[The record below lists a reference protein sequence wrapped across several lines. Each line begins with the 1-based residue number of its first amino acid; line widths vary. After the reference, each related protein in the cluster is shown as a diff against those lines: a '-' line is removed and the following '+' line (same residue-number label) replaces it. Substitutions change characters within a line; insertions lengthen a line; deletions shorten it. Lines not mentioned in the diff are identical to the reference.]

1 MRIIIAALLLCGVAS
16 ADEPSFE
23 ALGQV
28 SVVGGDRVRAKE
40 RALDEAARQAVA
52 QAAASLLDPDQ
63 LVARNSDLTLR
74 IYPRART
81 YLVNY
86 RVLTETEENGLFELR
101 ISAQVAM
108 AKLSRDLSA
117 PVLNR
122 PPTALRALA
131 CAKLGGKPVAET
143 PSSGDKQ
150 SLIPQPASQSGQ
162 PVVDATLQAL
172 AEILKSRNVEL
183 VPGGDCSP
191 AMIKASLA
199 QGALVAVV
207 EVTPSGLIR
216 GSDKLSAHAKIRL
229 SLVDPDGKEAGVA
242 ELERDAYD
250 ADVARAVARAAREG
264 ILDGAATLQPNLA
277 ARFVSA
283 SALRGVTVRLSN
295 LLVWADYQ
303 TLVRG
308 LGTLPGVSGVEPR
321 RIAQGEAELLV
332 RTQIAVAQVKSGLER
347 LGANPSGPKL
357 SIQLASDGVLAVRLL
372 GTGVPAAPIPPEP
385 PPG

>member
-1 MRIIIAALLLCGVAS
+1 MTKLVGVLLLMVGVAG

-28 SVVGGDRVRAKE
+28 PVVGGDRVRARE

-52 QAAASLLDPDQ
+52 QAAATILDPDQ

-101 ISAQVAM
+101 ISAQVAT

-117 PVLNR
+117 PVVNR

-131 CAKLGGKPVAET
+131 CARMAGKPAEA
-143 PSSGDKQ
+143 PSPDKQ
-150 SLIPQPASQSGQ
+150 SLIPQPAQTS
-162 PVVDATLQAL
+162 TQAVL
-172 AEILKSRNVEL
+172 EAAQKALGEILKSRNVEL
-183 VPGGDCSP
+183 IGGDCSV
-191 AMIKASLA
+191 AAIRAAQA

-207 EVTPSGLIR
+207 EVAPSGLIR
-216 GSDKLSAHAKIRL
+216 GSDKLSAHAKVHL
-229 SLVDPDGKEAGVA
+229 GLVDPDGKEGAGTD
-242 ELERDAYD
+242 LERDAYD
-250 ADVARAVARAAREG
+250 ADAGRASARAASEAV
-264 ILDGAATLQPNLA
+264 LDAAVALQPSLA
-277 ARFVSA
+277 ARWSPVSTT
-283 SALRGVTVRLSN
+283 RGIVVRLSN

-308 LGTLPGVSGVEPR
+308 LATLPGISGVEPR

-332 RTQIAVAQVKSGLER
+332 RTQIAAAQLKSGLER
-347 LGANPSGPKL
+347 LGAGSGPKL
-357 SIQLASDGVLAVRLL
+357 SVQQDSDGALEVRLL
-372 GTGVPAAPIPPEP
+372 GTGAPPAGIPVPVEP